1 LDRLKLLVSPT
12 MPNNIQS
19 DSLEGNI
26 TNNQWSE
33 EAIKTCLY
41 LYLDLMPANHSLIHP
56 LEIYFY
62 NNSKK

>member
-1 LDRLKLLVSPT
+1 